1 MIALRVSLAIPEAI
15 GNEVFVTYIGIGLPT
30 DIPSLGNL
38 VQAGRLLMSQPNLRY
53 QLLFPV
59 LILATIT
66 ISLYIVGNAF
76 ADAADPKN
84 HLR

>member
-1 MIALRVSLAIPEAI
+1 
-15 GNEVFVTYIGIGLPT
+15 
-30 DIPSLGNL
+30 
-38 VQAGRLLMSQPNLRY
+38 MSQPSLRY

-66 ISLYIVGNAF
+66 ISLYIVGGSF

-84 HLR
+84 QLN